1 MTGIEEIVKYQQEL
15 LNHQRNQKLIQKE
28 TIKLLNALNK
38 NITFMSD
45 RLDEFALRTNIKL
58 EANICPTNTAQQ
70 IHPINIS
77 TLQELNNVT
86 NGAENFFNSYDST
99 FNNLISGTSNQLAP
113 ITATP
118 VTNQTISLNDEIK
131 EYYIL
136 SDCNLEPLQVSQA
149 PVVQQTQ
156 LIQNGQSLQQQ
167 QPVQLNNNHNQ
178 QPQQLILIRQD
189 NQQQS
194 SNSSLIS
201 SKLNLNN
208 AGNNNNNNT
217 NTNNNTI
224 KISNLTKN
232 KSSPSKKRSIKLLD
246 TTNTTGAN
254 TTATS
259 DESLDDDISMDES
272 SEDEKETIQI
282 RKKPKTSFSSS
293 VQSSNS
299 KSKEY
304 EESHN
309 QQRLFNKYVRE
320 NVETRLGKEF
330 LLLHEIQEINHD
342 VMESIKKDALEMYPP
357 INIRPRRA
365 WHLAKASLR
374 CRRRSLR
381 RQKEKQSLINPVHN
395 PQLGTINETNNPT
408 IINNNTN
415 NSGTN
420 TNTNNNGTS
429 GPVSLQ
435 GVVLNNGADVGVSQS
450 VQTVIRL

>member
-86 NGAENFFNSYDST
+86 NGAENFFNSYDSS
-99 FNNLISGTSNQLAP
+99 FNNLMSGNSNQLAP

-136 SDCNLEPLQVSQA
+136 SDCNLEPMQVSQA

-156 LIQNGQSLQQQ
+156 LIQNGQLLQPQQQ
-167 QPVQLNNNHNQ
+167 QQLNNNQ

-194 SNSSLIS
+194 PNSSLVS

-208 AGNNNNNNT
+208 TSNNT
-217 NTNNNTI
+217 TS
-224 KISNLTKN
+224 KISTLTKNN
-232 KSSPSKKRSIKLLD
+232 KSSPSKRRSIKLLD
-246 TTNTTGAN
+246 V
-254 TTATS
+254 
-259 DESLDDDISMDES
+259 
-272 SEDEKETIQI
+272 
-282 RKKPKTSFSSS
+282 SFI
-293 VQSSNS
+293 
-299 KSKEY
+299 Y
-304 EESHN
+304 
-309 QQRLFNKYVRE
+309 L
-320 NVETRLGKEF
+320 
-330 LLLHEIQEINHD
+330 
-342 VMESIKKDALEMYPP
+342 
-357 INIRPRRA
+357 
-365 WHLAKASLR
+365 
-374 CRRRSLR
+374 
-381 RQKEKQSLINPVHN
+381 
-395 PQLGTINETNNPT
+395 
-408 IINNNTN
+408 
-415 NSGTN
+415 
-420 TNTNNNGTS
+420 
-429 GPVSLQ
+429 
-435 GVVLNNGADVGVSQS
+435 
-450 VQTVIRL
+450 